1 MSTSRRSFIR
11 SAATLSG
18 AAPWAAAASQA
29 VRPAAKLPTV
39 RFRDHDLT
47 RLVIGSN
54 PFYGYSHFNSLLDR
68 FMRDYYTPE
77 RRIEVLKRAEQAG
90 INTWQVHYNDPTIED
105 FRRYRAEGGKMN
117 VLLLAD
123 FELMKNWKLLPAVAK
138 LGFIGIGHHGNRTDE
153 RFRNGQMSVVRDF
166 VNAVHDAGAP
176 AGVSM
181 HNPAVLEYIEER
193 GWPVDYYMTCMYRVS
208 RTAEETRKEF
218 GEAPLGEAFM
228 EKDPSRMCAAVRQT
242 KKTCFAFKVFGAGRN
257 SNRPEQMESAMRF
270 VLANIKPQDPVI
282 VGMCPRFK
290 DEISENVEL
299 VGRLAADLRS

>member
-1 MSTSRRSFIR
+1 MSASRRTFLG
-11 SAATLSG
+11 SAAALALPS
-18 AAPWAAAASQA
+18 AAQSA
-29 VRPAAKLPTV
+29 RLPSV
-39 RFRDHDLT
+39 RFGQHELT

-105 FRRYRAEGGKMN
+105 FKRYRAEGGKMN

-123 FELMKNWKLLPAVAK
+123 FELMKNWKLLPDVAK
-138 LGFIGIGHHGNRTDE
+138 LGFIGIGHHGNRSDE
-153 RFRNGQMSVVRDF
+153 RFRNGQMNLVHDF
-166 VNAVHDAGAP
+166 INAVHDAGAR

-208 RTAEETRKEF
+208 RTAEETRKEL

-228 EKDPSRMCAAVRQT
+228 EKDPERMCRMVRLT
-242 KKTCFAFKVFGAGRN
+242 KKTCFAFKVFGAGRVV
-257 SNRPEQMESAMRF
+257 NRPEQMETAMRA
-270 VLANIKPQDPVI
+270 VLAGIKPQDAVI
-282 VGMCPRFK
+282 VGMCPRFR
-290 DEISENVEL
+290 DEIAENVEL
-299 VGRLAADLRS
+299 VRRLTSESRS